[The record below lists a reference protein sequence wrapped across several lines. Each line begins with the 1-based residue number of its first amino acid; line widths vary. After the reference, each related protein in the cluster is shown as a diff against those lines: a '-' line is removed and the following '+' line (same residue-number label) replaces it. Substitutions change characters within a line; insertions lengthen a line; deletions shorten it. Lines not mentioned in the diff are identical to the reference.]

1 MSSRSAIQFDNLAS
15 GEWQSDALR
24 TNQFQYA
31 EHISAGNVSGN
42 TAFARLELKAGL
54 RGELTQTTGR
64 SATTGQR
71 VERSYFQLFPSAFAS
86 YKRDEN
92 NQMSASLSRPI
103 TRLNYQSQQR
113 PRKPW
118 R

>member
-1 MSSRSAIQFDNLAS
+1 MSGS
-15 GEWQSDALR
+15 
-24 TNQFQYA
+24 
-31 EHISAGNVSGN
+31 

-54 RGELTQTTGR
+54 RGELTQNTGR

-92 NQMSASLSRPI
+92 NQVSASVSRRI

-113 PRKPW
+113 LRRPW

>member
-24 TNQFQYA
+24 TNQFQYGK
-31 EHISAGNVSGN
+31 HISASNVSGN
-42 TAFARLELKAGL
+42 TVFARSELKAGL

-86 YKRDEN
+86 YERDEN
-92 NQMSASLSRPI
+92 NQVSASVSRRI
-103 TRLNYQSQQR
+103 TRPNYQSQQR
-113 PRKPW
+113 LKRPW